1 MFSRINNVCQNCHVL
16 NPEQKL
22 YWLLNNENEEIL
34 RRTSWRKYV
43 MLLPNYRVHQAT
55 VKRYV
60 KMNQEEIQ
68 IKPSNMCFSLNL
80 FYLFR
85 NIINLYYI
93 SPF

>member
-1 MFSRINNVCQNCHVL
+1 MFSRINNICQNFHVL

-22 YWLLNNENEEIL
+22 YWLLN
-34 RRTSWRKYV
+34 
-43 MLLPNYRVHQAT
+43 
-55 VKRYV
+55 
-60 KMNQEEIQ
+60 
-68 IKPSNMCFSLNL
+68 SNMCFSLNL

>member
-1 MFSRINNVCQNCHVL
+1 
-16 NPEQKL
+16 
-22 YWLLNNENEEIL
+22 
-34 RRTSWRKYV
+34 

-55 VKRYV
+55 VQRHV

-68 IKPSNMCFSLNL
+68 IKSSNMCFSLNL

>member
-1 MFSRINNVCQNCHVL
+1 MCHLVFRAGEL
-16 NPEQKL
+16 VGGNM
-22 YWLLNNENEEIL
+22 
-34 RRTSWRKYV
+34 SSC
-43 MLLPNYRVHQAT
+43 YRVHQAT
-55 VKRYV
+55 VQRHV

>member
-1 MFSRINNVCQNCHVL
+1 
-16 NPEQKL
+16 
-22 YWLLNNENEEIL
+22 
-34 RRTSWRKYV
+34 
-43 MLLPNYRVHQAT
+43 MLLLNYRVHQAT
-55 VKRYV
+55 VQRHV

-93 SPF
+93 SPFTLPPLHIW

>member
-1 MFSRINNVCQNCHVL
+1 
-16 NPEQKL
+16 
-22 YWLLNNENEEIL
+22 
-34 RRTSWRKYV
+34 
-43 MLLPNYRVHQAT
+43 MLLLDYRVHQAT
-55 VKRYV
+55 VQSHV

-93 SPF
+93 SPFIDIIYIVTCKENCKTLIFANNAFGLQFTKLSTS

>member
-1 MFSRINNVCQNCHVL
+1 
-16 NPEQKL
+16 
-22 YWLLNNENEEIL
+22 
-34 RRTSWRKYV
+34 
-43 MLLPNYRVHQAT
+43 MLLLNYRVHQAT
-55 VKRYV
+55 VQRHV

>member
-1 MFSRINNVCQNCHVL
+1 
-16 NPEQKL
+16 
-22 YWLLNNENEEIL
+22 
-34 RRTSWRKYV
+34 
-43 MLLPNYRVHQAT
+43 MLLLKYRVHKAT
-55 VKRYV
+55 VERHV
-60 KMNQEEIQ
+60 EMNQEEIE

>member
-1 MFSRINNVCQNCHVL
+1 MCHLVFRAGEL
-16 NPEQKL
+16 VGGNMS
-22 YWLLNNENEEIL
+22 LL
-34 RRTSWRKYV
+34 
-43 MLLPNYRVHQAT
+43 LLNYRVHQAT
-55 VKRYV
+55 VQRHV

-80 FYLFR
+80 FYLFS